1 MSLHA
6 LWLFRS
12 NLLRHDRSPYIGSDQ
27 GKNKA
32 RPLSGCG
39 LGAVLTVT
47 FALRE
52 NLRKGQVL
60 QVMWLVCL
68 GVYLDVQM
76 KITLAVMADATIVP

>member
-6 LWLFRS
+6 LRLFRS
-12 NLLRHDRSPYIGSDQ
+12 NLLRHDRSPNIGSDQ

-39 LGAVLTVT
+39 LGAVLTDT

-52 NLRKGQVL
+52 NLRKGQEL
-60 QVMWLVCL
+60 QVMLLVCL
-68 GVYLDVQM
+68 DVYFYVQM
-76 KITLAVMADATIVP
+76 KITLTVMADATISP

>member
-6 LWLFRS
+6 LRLFRS
-12 NLLRHDRSPYIGSDQ
+12 SLLRHDRSPNFGADQ

-76 KITLAVMADATIVP
+76 KITFAVMGDTTIFP